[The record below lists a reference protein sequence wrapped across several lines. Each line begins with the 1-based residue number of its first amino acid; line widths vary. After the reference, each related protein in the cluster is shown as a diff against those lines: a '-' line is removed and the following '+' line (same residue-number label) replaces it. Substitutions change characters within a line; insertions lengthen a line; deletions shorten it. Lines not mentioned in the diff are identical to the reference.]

1 MNKSAEQGCKSST
14 AQSRQD
20 TASKQAWQ
28 SSYAFSGDAKKY
40 DILEE
45 QLQQHESNM
54 QKKTTAK
61 PEPEAFNARE
71 AFRAAFQL

>member
-14 AQSRQD
+14 AQSSQD
-20 TASKQAWQ
+20 TAAKQAWQ
-28 SSYAFSGDAKKY
+28 SSYAFSGDAKK
-40 DILEE
+40 DDTLKE
-45 QLQQHESNM
+45 QLKQHQDNM
-54 QKKTTAK
+54 QKNTTAT